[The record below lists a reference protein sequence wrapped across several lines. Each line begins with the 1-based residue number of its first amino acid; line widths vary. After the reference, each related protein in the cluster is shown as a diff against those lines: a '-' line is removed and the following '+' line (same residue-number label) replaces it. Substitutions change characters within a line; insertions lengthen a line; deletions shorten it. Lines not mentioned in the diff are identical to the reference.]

1 MINYYN
7 ITLKSGANRT
17 VSREEFGDKRL
28 PGLWRWSFT
37 QPKPVVIE
45 FVECQMLASEIAM
58 LETIQVEI
66 TEETVD
72 NDTDT
77 NSKNKFSW
85 FRWFTGKEGTVNE
98 DTMA

>member
-7 ITLKSGANRT
+7 ITLKSGINKT

-37 QPKPVVIE
+37 QPKPVVVE

-58 LETIQVEI
+58 LEVIQVEV
-66 TEETVD
+66 EETVT
-72 NDTDT
+72 NDADSG
-77 NSKNKFSW
+77 SKGKFSW
-85 FRWFTGKEGTVNE
+85 LRWFKQEEGTVNE
-98 DTMA
+98 NIVD

>member
-7 ITLKSGANRT
+7 ITLKSGTNRT

-58 LETIQVEI
+58 LEVIEI
-66 TEETVD
+66 EEVAEETNTD
-72 NDTDT
+72 NNEGGKLTR
-77 NSKNKFSW
+77 W
-85 FRWFTGKEGTVNE
+85 LRWFTGKEGTVNE
-98 DTMA
+98 NDMV

>member
-7 ITLKSGANRT
+7 ITLKSGINKT

-37 QPKPVVIE
+37 QPKPVVVE

-58 LETIQVEI
+58 LEVIQVEV
-66 TEETVD
+66 EETVT
-72 NDTDT
+72 NDADSG
-77 NSKNKFSW
+77 SKGKFSW
-85 FRWFTGKEGTVNE
+85 LRWFTQKEGTVNE
-98 DTMA
+98 NIMD

>member
-7 ITLKSGANRT
+7 ITLKSGINKT
-17 VSREEFGDKRL
+17 VSREEFGDKKF

-58 LETIQVEI
+58 IEVIQVEV
-66 TEETVD
+66 EETVT
-72 NDTDT
+72 NDADSG
-77 NSKNKFSW
+77 SKGKFSW
-85 FRWFTGKEGTVNE
+85 LRWFKQEEGTVNE
-98 DTMA
+98 NIMD